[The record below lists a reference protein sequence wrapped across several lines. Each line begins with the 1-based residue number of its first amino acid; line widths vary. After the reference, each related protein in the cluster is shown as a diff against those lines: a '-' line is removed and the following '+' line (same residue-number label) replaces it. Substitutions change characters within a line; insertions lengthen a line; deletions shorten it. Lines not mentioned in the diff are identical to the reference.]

1 MISAAQSGQ
10 NRSRCTSPSG
20 PIMLG
25 ANQSWAA
32 GPYADF
38 EITIRAACFA
48 SRAASRFPSHAD
60 TIEPQHDRMT
70 NADRVLQ
77 EAVPHSVRVEANQEQ
92 YIRTVN
98 TVRKT
103 REI

>member
-1 MISAAQSGQ
+1 MHI
-10 NRSRCTSPSG
+10 PF
-20 PIMLG
+20 G
-25 ANQSWAA
+25 ADHVGRQPVMGCWTLRR
-32 GPYADF
+32 F
-38 EITIRAACFA
+38 QITIRAACFA